1 MLVTVNKNA
10 YRSLLIEAADHAAPA
25 VISATSSNNSET

>member
-10 YRSLLIEAADHAAPA
+10 YRSLLIEAADHAA
-25 VISATSSNNSET
+25 SAAIAATGSK